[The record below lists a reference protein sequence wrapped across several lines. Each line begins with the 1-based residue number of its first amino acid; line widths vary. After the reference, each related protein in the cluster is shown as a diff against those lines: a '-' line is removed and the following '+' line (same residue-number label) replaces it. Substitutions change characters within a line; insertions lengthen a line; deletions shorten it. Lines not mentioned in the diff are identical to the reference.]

1 MNFKRFISSVAMAG
15 VVGASALGIGAG
27 IANADS
33 GEPTLGLGTGA
44 RIANADSGEPTS
56 GAAVVQPA
64 DWRGYYGDRGHGWGH
79 GYGHD
84 YYRGGWPINRWWH
97 PWGGPWHW

>member
-1 MNFKRFISSVAMAG
+1 MNFKRFISGVAMAG

-33 GEPTLGLGTGA
+33 GEPT
-44 RIANADSGEPTS
+44 S
-56 GAAVVQPA
+56 GAAVIQPA
-64 DWRGYYGDRGHGWGH
+64 DWHGYYGDRGHGWGH

-84 YYRGGWPINRWWH
+84 YYRGGWPIGRWWH